1 MCVQRAR
8 HVIQPPLTLLDRDC
22 HRSYPVVVG
31 CALQE
36 PTELDYGHYQLFDCS
51 RDLPLTVFEAMPPK
65 ERGIVILNI
74 QIQSE
79 KQISIV
85 ISGATYSFRQQCS
98 A

>member
-1 MCVQRAR
+1 M
-8 HVIQPPLTLLDRDC
+8 
-22 HRSYPVVVG
+22 
-31 CALQE
+31 QE
-36 PTELDYGHYQLFDCS
+36 PTELEYGHYELFEEA
-51 RDLPLTVFEAMPPK
+51 RILPLTVFEAMPPK

-85 ISGATYSFRQQCS
+85 VSGATYSFRQQCS